1 MINAIRIIWEMF
13 RFHIIMKSKYL
24 SGYGIM
30 GYNSKYLYISK
41 EHQKELMSYIN
52 KKARELAQKEQ
63 IEVFDVS
70 FDELNKNETDKK
82 HLAAGIFY
90 YYRKSELRKEGEY
103 LSRKYVDVARMYGY
117 PVDKD
122 RVLPRIELAKDNN
135 DYIEGYEAITLLHE
149 LGHYLIYKVD
159 GEQSEK
165 EADAYVEKFFDQ
177 YLPPFF
183 KWVFQIIIHSRGNK
197 ELEFTDLESFQ
208 YFQDYKNFMGLE

>member
-1 MINAIRIIWEMF
+1 MF

-24 SGYGIM
+24 SNYGIM

-70 FDELNKNETDKK
+70 FEELNKNDIDRK
-82 HLAAGIFY
+82 HLASGSFFY
-90 YYRKSELRKEGEY
+90 YKKAEIRKEGET
-103 LSRKYVDVARMYGY
+103 LSRKYVESSKILGY
-117 PVDKD
+117 PVEKDK
-122 RVLPRIELAKDNN
+122 VVPRIEITESN

-149 LGHYLIYKVD
+149 LGHYFIYKVD
-159 GEQSEK
+159 GEQSEP

-183 KWVFQIIIHSRGNK
+183 KWVFQITIKTRGNK
-197 ELEFTDLESFQ
+197 ELEFTDMESFL
-208 YFQDYKNFMGLE
+208 YYQDYKNFMGLE